1 MGIFTKAAQKA
12 KMMGAELV
20 NFSDTLIGL
29 ATSNAEALRQPEY
42 DGQLRARV
50 TEASPPIGI
59 AFDAVLLEVAEDIY
73 RVRRK
78 RDTQFEQLFGVGLFC
93 EPAWDILLDLY
104 INNGRLRTI
113 SISSACLASAVP
125 ATTALRHI
133 LELEKR
139 MLVARYRHPDDRRVF
154 VLHLTQLAVIAME
167 VLLNQRVATQRSG

>member
-1 MGIFTKAAQKA
+1 
-12 KMMGAELV
+12 MMGAELV
-20 NFSDTLIGL
+20 NFNDTLIGL
-29 ATSNAEALRQPEY
+29 PTSSAEAFIQPEC
-42 DGQLRARV
+42 DGQLRASA

-59 AFDAVLLEVAEDIY
+59 AFAKGLLDVAEEIY

-78 RDTQFEQLFGVGLFC
+78 RDMHFEELFGVGLFC

-154 VLHLTQLAVIAME
+154 VLHLTQLAVVAME
-167 VLLNQRVATQRSG
+167 VLLNQRLIAQKGG